1 MNCADRSVAE
11 TLKQSVSAGNN
22 HYSAEQ
28 QTMPTRMEK
37 KIYQQNNEKFLAR
50 AIPGKRGRNARF
62 CETPIQRYCT
72 VTFNIIQ
79 S

>member
-11 TLKQSVSAGNN
+11 TLKQSGSAGNN

-28 QTMPTRMEK
+28 RTMPTRMEK

-50 AIPGKRGRNARF
+50 FQEKGAGMQSFVKHPSKD
-62 CETPIQRYCT
+62 T
-72 VTFNIIQ
+72 VL
-79 S
+79 